1 MATKKYDTSEYDNL
15 YNAYATSVDQ
25 NLAAQK
31 QAAQSAAASQL
42 KQAYINRVQNEK
54 RLQDNLAVAG
64 IRGGATETS
73 MLRLENDYGKQRSS
87 IGSSLSDSIRE
98 YDLAADQNKLAYKQ
112 DIDAKKLAYVEN
124 MQAEERANARED
136 ALRKE
141 DFAREDKL
149 RKKEIAREDQLRKEE
164 KKETQQREYWTAKY
178 GKVYNLNTL
187 KSNLKKAKT
196 TTEKAIINA
205 RIAYLSDK
213 SNEVA
218 YKQAKKATKNAKKK
232 SKSKKKK

>member
-31 QAAQSAAASQL
+31 NEAQSSAASQL
-42 KQAYINRVQNEK
+42 KQAYISRLQNERQLK
-54 RLQDNLAVAG
+54 DNLAASG

-73 MLRLENDYGKQRSS
+73 MLRLSNDYGNQRSAINTSLANS
-87 IGSSLSDSIRE
+87 IKE
-98 YDLAADQNKLAYKQ
+98 YELAADQSKLAYKQ
-112 DIDAKKLAYVEN
+112 DIDAKKLAYIEN
-124 MQAEERANARED
+124 MAAEDRANARED
-136 ALRKE
+136 KLRKQ

-149 RKKEIAREDQLRKEE
+149 RNQE

-178 GKVYNLNTL
+178 GKVYNLNIL

-205 RIAYLSDK
+205 RIAYLSDQ